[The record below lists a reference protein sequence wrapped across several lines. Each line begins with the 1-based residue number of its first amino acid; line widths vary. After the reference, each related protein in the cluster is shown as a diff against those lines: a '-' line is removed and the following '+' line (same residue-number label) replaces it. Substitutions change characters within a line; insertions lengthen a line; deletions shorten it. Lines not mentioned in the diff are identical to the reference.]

1 MFRFNSF
8 KSMAATFIATTTLI
22 ISAASTA
29 NASLLFDLSPG
40 NESTYREA
48 NHGVGQGI
56 SVGTTTVLSSFS
68 MFFNMTNG
76 GNVKFMIWNG
86 ANTSLLYSE
95 TDTIVAN
102 SSMAWHSTQSLGGFT
117 LNAGSDYYFGVIAD
131 GNINVEYIYPPVP
144 TSQNGLTSINRSNS
158 NYSSFTDPAFTESG
172 NANISL
178 QLYDSQNVPEPA
190 SLALLGLGLA
200 GLTAARR
207 KQA

>member
-8 KSMAATFIATTTLI
+8 TSMAATFIATTTLI
-22 ISAASTA
+22 IGAASTA
-29 NASLLFDLSPG
+29 NASLLLDLSPG
-40 NESTYREA
+40 YDSTGRRA
-48 NHGVGQGI
+48 DSGIGQGV
-56 SVGTTTVLSSFS
+56 SVGTTTDLSSFS
-68 MFFNMTNG
+68 MVLCMPNG

-95 TDTIVAN
+95 TDTIVA
-102 SSMAWHSTQSLGGFT
+102 SGSMAWHSTQSLGSFT

-131 GNINVEYIYPPVP
+131 GNLYVEYIYPPVP
-144 TSQNGLTSINRSNS
+144 TSQNGLTSIDGSNS
-158 NYSSFTDPAFTESG
+158 NYSSFTDPAFTELSF
-172 NANISL
+172 ANVSL
-178 QLYDSQNVPEPA
+178 QLYGSQNVPEPS